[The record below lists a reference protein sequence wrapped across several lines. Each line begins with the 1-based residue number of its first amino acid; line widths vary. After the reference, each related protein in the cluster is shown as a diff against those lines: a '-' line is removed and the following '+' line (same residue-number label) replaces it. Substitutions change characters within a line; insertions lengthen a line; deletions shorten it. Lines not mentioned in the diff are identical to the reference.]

1 MDSSGSVAQKSL
13 AQLLSE
19 QTMAAPL
26 LIQWLLERLSLADLV
41 FGEFVSPSP
50 MSCGKGVLTIMM
62 KFVECPV
69 VSRVP
74 YLADVLYK
82 GQS

>member
-1 MDSSGSVAQKSL
+1 
-13 AQLLSE
+13 
-19 QTMAAPL
+19 
-26 LIQWLLERLSLADLV
+26 
-41 FGEFVSPSP
+41 